1 MKKYIF
7 IVIFG
12 MCLTGCNANTRS
24 AFGESNEVIQ
34 EEDSF
39 SVAIKDCNI
48 TVTGVTKSKDNKSIA
63 FIIQFENNSQETK
76 KFTTTVTCKAF
87 QNGVELKSILGPIEY
102 SNSNL
107 EIKSGASIE
116 TAEAYTLQ
124 DDSSITLEFREAY
137 KSEVVS
143 AINYSIK

>member
-1 MKKYIF
+1 MKKLIAL
-7 IVIFG
+7 IIFG
-12 MCLTGCNANTRS
+12 MCLTGCNANTKS

-34 EEDSF
+34 EDNF

-87 QNGVELKSILGPIEY
+87 QNGTELKGTLGPIEH

-107 EIKSGASIE
+107 EIKPGASIE

-137 KSEVVS
+137 KSEVVG

>member
-1 MKKYIF
+1 MVLIIF
-7 IVIFG
+7 SL
-12 MCLTGCNANTRS
+12 CLTGCSANVKS
-24 AFGESNEVIQ
+24 AFGEANEVIQ
-34 EEDSF
+34 EEDKF

-48 TVTGVTKSKDNKSIA
+48 TVTGVTKSKDNKNVA
-63 FIIQFENNSQETK
+63 FIMQFENDSKEAK

-87 QNGVELKSILGPIEY
+87 QNGTELKGTLGPIEY

-107 EIKSGASIE
+107 EIKPGASIE

-137 KSEVVS
+137 KSEVVG